1 MVITSAP
8 GKVILLGEHAV
19 VFGQP
24 AIAVAVDMRLR
35 CHVHRHDAFLM
46 NGAPLSPKTHPYV
59 QSAIAKHWSGE
70 PLAVET
76 HSDVPSGSGMG
87 SSAAVSA
94 SLLAAL
100 MVLRGGRVG
109 EEEVAREAFDIE
121 SVVQGRASP
130 IDTSTSCHGKGV
142 FVDSRAGERLLWH
155 IQRDVREWYIHDC
168 EVPRMSLV
176 VGYTGV
182 HAATGPLVAKVKRY
196 ADRTVFARD
205 IIQEIGGIVREG
217 ITCLKANDM
226 EALGRLMT
234 RDHKLLAILG
244 VSHPSLDKL
253 VRAVLPYSYGAK
265 LTGAGGG
272 GSMIALTDQPEKAA
286 EAIRIKGGKPFNV
299 STGEGG
305 VRLEDMR

>member
-19 VFGQP
+19 VFEQP
-24 AIAVAVDMRLR
+24 AIAVAVDQRLR
-35 CHVHRHDAFLM
+35 CHAHLHESFVM
-46 NGAPLSPKTHPYV
+46 NGAPLSRTTHPYV
-59 QSAIAKHWSGE
+59 SCAIEKHWGGG
-70 PLAVET
+70 PIAVET
-76 HSDVPSGSGMG
+76 HSDIPSGSGMG
-87 SSAAVSA
+87 SSAAVTA

-100 MVLRGGRVG
+100 ASLKGGKMQ
-109 EEEVAREAFDIE
+109 EEEVARDAFDVE

-130 IDTSTSCHGKGV
+130 IDTSTSSHGRGI
-142 FVDSRAGERLLWH
+142 FVDSRPGDHLLWH
-155 IQRDVREWYIHDC
+155 IQRDVREWYVHDC
-168 EVPRMSLV
+168 QVPRMTLV

-182 HAATGPLVAKVKRY
+182 HAPTGPLVAKVKRY

-205 IIQEIGGIVREG
+205 VIEEIGGIVREG
-217 ITCLKANDM
+217 MTCLKSNDQ

-253 VRAVLPYSYGAK
+253 VRASLPYSFGAK

-272 GSMIALTDQPEKAA
+272 GSMIALTDQPEKVA
-286 EAIRIKGGKPFNV
+286 EAIRLKGGMPIMV
-299 STGEGG
+299 STGEEG
-305 VRLEDMR
+305 VRIENLR

>member
-24 AIAVAVDMRLR
+24 AIAVAVDLRLR

-76 HSDVPSGSGMG
+76 HSDIPSGSGMG
-87 SSAAVSA
+87 SSAAVSN
-94 SLLAAL
+94 SVLAAL
-100 MVLRGGRVG
+100 MVLKGGRVG

-121 SVVQGRASP
+121 SIVQGRASP
-130 IDTSTSCHGKGV
+130 TDTSASCHGKGV

-168 EVPRMSLV
+168 EVPRMNLV

-205 IIQEIGGIVREG
+205 IIQEIGWIVREG

-272 GSMIALTDQPEKAA
+272 GSMIALTDQPEKVA
-286 EAIRIKGGKPFNV
+286 EAIRLKGGKPFKVN
-299 STGEGG
+299 TGEGV

>member
-35 CHVHRHDAFLM
+35 CHVHRHSAFTM
-46 NGAPLSPKTHPYV
+46 NGAPLIHKAHPYLH
-59 QSAIAKHWSGE
+59 SAIERYWGGE

-76 HSDVPSGSGMG
+76 HSDIPSGSGMG

-94 SLLAAL
+94 SILAAL
-100 MVLRGGRVG
+100 MALKGGRIQ
-109 EEEVAREAFDIE
+109 EEEVAREAFDVE

-142 FVDSRAGERLLWH
+142 FVDSSAGDGLLWH
-155 IQRDVREWYIHDC
+155 IQRDVREWYVHDC
-168 EVPRMSLV
+168 AVPRMSLV
-176 VGYTGV
+176 VGYTGI

-196 ADRTVFARD
+196 AERTVFAREV
-205 IIQEIGGIVREG
+205 IEEIGGLVRQG
-217 ITCLKANDM
+217 MVCLKANDQ
-226 EALGRLMT
+226 EALGRIMT

-244 VSHPSLDKL
+244 VSHPALDRL
-253 VRAVLPYSYGAK
+253 VRASLPYSYGAK

-272 GSMIALTDQPEKAA
+272 GSMVALTDRPDKVA
-286 EAIRIKGGKPFNV
+286 EAIRLKGGMPIKV

-305 VRLEDMR
+305 VRLEESN